1 MTLPRVIAGYRVL
14 GRLARGRAVELFAA
28 RKRGGPI
35 VCIKRLPP
43 SFCDDVDLVA
53 RFDREMSTARQL
65 RHPNIVAVHEHGEDD
80 GHYFVMEHVNGT
92 DLRRLIGQVGRL
104 DPDLVAFFGAGVA
117 RAFVYLHHGDPRRSP
132 RGPIVHCDVS
142 PENVLIDR
150 AGRVKLSDFG
160 MARVLPKTGAET
172 VTQSRGKLTYLSPEQ
187 WRGEK
192 LGAKS
197 DLFSLGL
204 VLWQALVGTHP
215 YAEGRPRH
223 RLLHDWIGEGAC
235 TNRRR
240 SVREAAPHAP
250 RALQEVI
257 EGLLQPAERRIGR
270 AERVLSVLEAIAPR
284 NGQRR
289 LGLLVR
295 SAARQ
300 PS

>member
-117 RAFVYLHHGDPRRSP
+117 RAFVYLHHGDPRASRLCIRIQTEVAP
-132 RGPIVHCDVS
+132 GR
-142 PENVLIDR
+142 R
-150 AGRVKLSDFG
+150 AGPPAGAVRV
-160 MARVLPKTGAET
+160 
-172 VTQSRGKLTYLSPEQ
+172 
-187 WRGEK
+187 
-192 LGAKS
+192 
-197 DLFSLGL
+197 
-204 VLWQALVGTHP
+204 
-215 YAEGRPRH
+215 
-223 RLLHDWIGEGAC
+223 
-235 TNRRR
+235 
-240 SVREAAPHAP
+240 
-250 RALQEVI
+250 
-257 EGLLQPAERRIGR
+257 
-270 AERVLSVLEAIAPR
+270 
-284 NGQRR
+284 
-289 LGLLVR
+289 
-295 SAARQ
+295 
-300 PS
+300 